1 MFIQDWDINSLYAHQ
16 PTVINMSFSKYKLID
31 STNADG
37 VDWYQVRV
45 YTQSI
50 ENWILSHDDD
60 RWDFGASSVKM
71 ADGANYWIHGS
82 LYTMMIL
89 KWPVT

>member
-1 MFIQDWDINSLYAHQ
+1 MFNSTDINSLYSYQ
-16 PTVINMSFSKYKLID
+16 VKTSYMILRDYILVE
-31 STNADG
+31 STTDNG

-45 YTQSI
+45 YSQKI
-50 ENWILSHDDD
+50 ENWILSQDDD

-82 LYTMMIL
+82 LYTMMLL
-89 KWPVT
+89 KWPEK